1 MKFTDIFIRRPILA
15 ISLSLL
21 LVLLGLFSLTKMQVR
36 EYPTI
41 VNTVATITTNYYGAD
56 SSLMEGFITQPLE
69 QAVAQVDNID
79 FMTSQ
84 SQSGKSV
91 ITAHMKL
98 GTDPSATTASL
109 LSKINSVSY
118 KLPKEA
124 EDPTVDISTGSTTD
138 VVYLAFFS
146 DKLNSSQINDYLA
159 RVVQPQFY
167 TVSGVAQVK
176 LYGGIDFGMR
186 VWLKPESLAAL
197 NLSTQEVINIISK
210 NNIQSS
216 PGELNNSLNILSTS
230 ANTQISSV
238 DELKN
243 LVIAEKDGKL
253 VKLQDI
259 AEVSLSK
266 SHDFYRALGDN
277 KESVVLAVQTTPTAN
292 PLEVMDGIN
301 KLLPT
306 IKNNLPEAI
315 SYKVVY
321 DSTIAI
327 DKSINEVIKTILEA
341 GLIVLVVITLF
352 LGNPRAILV
361 PLVTIPLSL
370 IGVCIVM
377 ASLGFSI
384 NLMTLLAMVLAIGLV
399 VDDAIVVVENVNR
412 HLIENKASAF
422 DAAIYGTREIAVPVI
437 SMTLALGAVYAPI
450 ALMGGLT
457 GSLFTEFA
465 LTLAGAVFVS
475 GIIALTLSPVM
486 CAKMFKDGGEENKFE
501 KAINKNLDRLTN
513 VYKKSLE
520 TVINNKYA
528 VLLFTV
534 VIMASLPFL
543 FKSISSELAPS
554 EDKGVFVMQATAP
567 NNANLDYIEANMK
580 EVSSILTKNE
590 NIDGVVSMI
599 GVPNKNQGLVIA
611 SLKPWDERK
620 QDQKTI
626 INEVKGESAQLVN
639 VNAIPFAM
647 PELPGASSGLPI
659 QLVISTPNSRDQ
671 LLSVITNIGEKV
683 EKTGKFVFQD
693 IDLAYDSGKLLID
706 IDREKAGAYG
716 VTMDAIG
723 NTLSTMITDGYINR
737 ITLEGKAYEVI
748 LQAERKLRQ
757 NPDLLNNY
765 YVKSNK
771 GNMIPLG
778 ELIKTRIITEPK
790 MLPHFNQL
798 NSATLSLVAAP
809 NVTIGDAIADIE
821 AILKTDLPKG
831 YMSDYLG
838 ESRQFIQEGNSLYI
852 TFALALLV
860 IYLILAIQ
868 FESLKDPLV
877 IICSVPLALS
887 GALIALAWG
896 IATLNIYSQIG
907 LVTLI
912 GLITKHGI
920 LICEVAKENQLH
932 LGMDKRKAIIEASAI
947 RLRPILMTTAAMIAG
962 LIPLLF
968 ASGPGAVSRFSIGI
982 VIVVGLA
989 IGTCFTLYVLPTIY
1003 TFIGEKHKPLK
1014 EVNENYS
1021 MKEH

>member
-1 MKFTDIFIRRPILA
+1 MKFTDVFIKRPILA

-21 LVLLGLFSLTKMQVR
+21 IVLLGLYSLTKMQIR
-36 EYPTI
+36 EYPAI

-56 SSLMEGFITQPLE
+56 SKLMEGFITQPLE

-146 DKLNSSQINDYLA
+146 DKLNSSQINDYLS

-186 VWLKPESLAAL
+186 VWLKPNSLAAL
-197 NLSTQEVINIISK
+197 KLSTQDIINIISK

-243 LVIAEKDGKL
+243 LIISEKDGKL
-253 VKLQDI
+253 VKLKDVADI
-259 AEVSLSK
+259 SLSK

-301 KLLPT
+301 KLLPI

-341 GLIVLVVITLF
+341 GIIVLLVITLF
-352 LGNPRAILV
+352 LGNPRAIIV

-370 IGVCIVM
+370 IGVCIIM
-377 ASLGFSI
+377 ALLGFSI

-422 DAAIYGTREIAVPVI
+422 DAAIYGTREIAVPII

-486 CAKMFKDGGEENKFE
+486 CATLFKDGGEENKFE
-501 KAINKNLDRLTN
+501 KAINKNLNKLTN
-513 VYKKSLE
+513 LYRKSLT
-520 TVINNKYA
+520 TVIDNRSA
-528 VLLFTV
+528 VILFTFIV
-534 VIMASLPFL
+534 MGSIPFL
-543 FKSISSELAPS
+543 FQSISSELAPS

-580 EVSSILTKNE
+580 NLSSVLTKNDSV
-590 NIDGVVSMI
+590 DGVVSMI

-611 SLKPWDERK
+611 SLKPWDERSK
-620 QDQKTI
+620 SQKEI
-626 INEVKGESAQLVN
+626 INDVKTESSQLVN
-639 VNAIPFAM
+639 VNAIPFSM

-659 QLVISTPNSRDQ
+659 QLVISTPNSREQ
-671 LLSVITNIGEKV
+671 LLSVITSIGEKV
-683 EKTGKFVFQD
+683 KDTGKFVFQN
-693 IDLAYDSGKLLID
+693 IDLAYDAGKLIID
-706 IDREKAGAYG
+706 INREKAGAYG
-716 VTMDAIG
+716 VTMDSIG
-723 NTLSTMITDGYINR
+723 NTLSTMVTDGYINR

-771 GNMIPLG
+771 GDMIPLG
-778 ELIKTRIITEPK
+778 ELISTKIITEPK
-790 MLPHFNQL
+790 VLPHFNQL

-809 NVTIGDAIADIE
+809 NVTIGDAIANIQS
-821 AILKTDLPKG
+821 ILKTDLPKG

-852 TFALALLV
+852 TFGLALIV
-860 IYLILAIQ
+860 IFLILAIQ

-887 GALIALAWG
+887 GALIAMSWG
-896 IATLNIYSQIG
+896 FATLNIYSQIG

-932 LGMDKRKAIIEASAI
+932 LGYDRRKAIIEAAAI

-968 ASGPGAVSRFSIGI
+968 ASGPGAVSRFSIGL
-982 VIVVGLA
+982 VIVVGLT

-1014 EVNENYS
+1014 EINESYN
-1021 MKEH
+1021 H